1 MQYLNH
7 RLSAAMWSRVL
18 LLWLVLGIGAVALGG
33 TTLWLGQFVHSNVSD
48 ELEGQQIT
56 FKTEESLTPE
66 EREIP
71 GLIEYAGEPLSN
83 GNQAK
88 VYSEMIA
95 LHMQQAV
102 DRAGYSGA
110 SYATLGD
117 VQNQLRAQIAAAT
130 EAGDEE
136 ALEQAET
143 ELATVSGLRNTLLTG
158 NNLKGSLLSAY
169 GWDNV
174 ATGVSV
180 GGVVLLVLSLV
191 FFGLFIYELRQGH
204 LPPTEK

>member
-1 MQYLNH
+1 MQYLGH

-18 LLWLVLGIGAVALGG
+18 LLWLVLGIGSLALGG
-33 TTLWLGQFVHSNVSD
+33 TTLWLGQFVHSNVRN
-48 ELEGQQIT
+48 ELEGQQIS
-56 FKTEESLTPE
+56 FKAETNLTPE
-66 EREIP
+66 ERAIP
-71 GLIEYAGEPLSN
+71 GLIENAGQPLAN

-88 VYSEMIA
+88 MYSEMIS
-95 LHMQQAV
+95 LHMRQAV
-102 DRAGYSGA
+102 ERAGYPEA

-117 VQNQLRAQIAAAT
+117 RQTELRTAIATAT

-136 ALEQAET
+136 ALAQAES
-143 ELATVSGLRNTLLTG
+143 ELAAVSGLRNTLLTG

-180 GGVVLLVLSLV
+180 GGAAILVLSVIFLV
-191 FFGLFIYELRQGH
+191 LFVYELRRGH
-204 LPPTEK
+204 LPPTEG

>member
-1 MQYLNH
+1 
-7 RLSAAMWSRVL
+7 MWSRVL
-18 LLWLVLGIGAVALGG
+18 LLWLVLGIGALALGS
-33 TTLWLGQFVHSNVSD
+33 TTLWLGQFVSSNVRD

-56 FKTEESLTPE
+56 FKTEESLTAE

-71 GLIEYAGEPLSN
+71 GLIENAGKPLAT

-95 LHMQQAV
+95 LHMRQAV
-102 DRAGYSGA
+102 ERAGYPEA
-110 SYATLGD
+110 SYATLGQT
-117 VQNQLRAQIAAAT
+117 QNELRAAVTAAT

-136 ALEQAET
+136 ALAQAEAD
-143 ELATVSGLRNTLLTG
+143 LAAATGLRNTLLTG

-180 GGVVLLVLSLV
+180 GGVAILVLALV
-191 FFGLFIYELRQGH
+191 FLVLFVYELRQGH
-204 LPPTEK
+204 LPPTEA

>member
-1 MQYLNH
+1 MQFLSH

-18 LLWLVLGIGAVALGG
+18 LLWLVLGIGALALGG
-33 TTLWLGQFVHSNVSD
+33 TTLWLGQFVHNNIRE

-56 FKTEESLTPE
+56 FKAEENLSAE
-66 EREIP
+66 EREIL
-71 GLIEYAGEPLSN
+71 GLIENAGEPLSN

-88 VYSEMIA
+88 IYSEMIS
-95 LHMQQAV
+95 LHMRQAV
-102 DRAGYSGA
+102 ERSGYPEA

-117 VQNQLRAQIAAAT
+117 IQTQLRAAVTAAT

-136 ALEQAET
+136 ALAQAEA
-143 ELATVSGLRNTLLTG
+143 ELATATGLRNTLLTG

-180 GGVVLLVLSLV
+180 AGVAILVLAIIFLI
-191 FFGLFIYELRQGH
+191 LFVYELRQGH
-204 LPPTEK
+204 LPPTEA